1 MFVTEFGGPYQISI
15 LRPISIAMLDLIYAG
30 KFERQYL
37 ENGKG
42 YKGNGFK
49 AVRQLYLAIEAAN
62 ICGLHCPYCRRGGA
76 KNPTFN
82 ENVKIVANFLRP
94 DQKPLRLQYHGR
106 FSAYPYQVQVRWQKR
121 CVPDFR
127 SLVGR
132 GSRTDPPKNFVP
144 PLGKHFG
151 GLPAFFSSSKVELR
165 GI

>member
-1 MFVTEFGGPYQISI
+1 MFVTEFGGPYQSSG
-15 LRPISIAMLDLIYAG
+15 LRPISIAMFDLIYAG

-37 ENGKG
+37 ENGKE

-132 GSRTDPPKNFVP
+132 GSRTDPPKILS
-144 PLGKHFG
+144 PLWGNILGGYPHFFHP
-151 GLPAFFSSSKVELR
+151 LK
-165 GI
+165 